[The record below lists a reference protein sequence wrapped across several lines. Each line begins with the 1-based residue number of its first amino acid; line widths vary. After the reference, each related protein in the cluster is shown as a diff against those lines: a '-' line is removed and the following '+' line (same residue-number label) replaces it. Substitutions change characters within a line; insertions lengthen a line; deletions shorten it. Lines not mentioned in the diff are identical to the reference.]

1 MARSLLVLCNFSLL
15 LLFSYA
21 TEFEARELKGA
32 LHTLMLR
39 KHENCVSQK
48 DALLLVFV
56 IYLTKT
62 LQTQS
67 RRMVLQFCRK
77 QVGAGF

>member
-1 MARSLLVLCNFSLL
+1 MVLYNFSLF

-21 TEFEARELKGA
+21 TEFETRELKGA

-48 DALLLVFV
+48 AVLLLVFV

-62 LQTQS
+62 FQTQS
-67 RRMVLQFCRK
+67 RQKVLQFCRK
-77 QVGAGF
+77 QVGVGF